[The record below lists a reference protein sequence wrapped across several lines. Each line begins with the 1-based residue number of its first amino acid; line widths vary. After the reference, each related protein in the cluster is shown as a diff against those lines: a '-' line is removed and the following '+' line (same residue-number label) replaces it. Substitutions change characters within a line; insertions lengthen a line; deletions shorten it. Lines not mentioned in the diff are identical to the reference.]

1 MARLA
6 GRLTVYMRTTTI
18 RVPAETRDRLNE
30 IARRRGVPAGELV
43 TSLVE
48 EADDRALLAAA
59 FESWERIA
67 GDAGALATYR
77 TETQDLAAFETTPPE
92 Y

>member
-1 MARLA
+1 
-6 GRLTVYMRTTTI
+6 MRTTTI
-18 RVPAETRDRLNE
+18 RVPAGTRDRLNE

-59 FESWERIA
+59 LEGWERMA
-67 GDAGALATYR
+67 GDAEALAGYR
-77 TETQDLAAFETTPPE
+77 TETQDLAAFEPTPPE